1 MALDYLDPEIAGEG
15 YSADTWSP
23 PVAEARIPTYKGI
36 KSIAKYF
43 PQFTGRPYV
52 HQAFPC
58 WLYHATE
65 PARLVQDL
73 LTREDP
79 PRLIK
84 KASEIAKELGCTYRA
99 TTQDE
104 RAQGWPLNRW
114 EYTGEWRAVPFEGNA
129 KGGGHDGGK
138 QLVTSKEPA
147 TTSADLI
154 AATVAAVMAAM
165 KKPEDEPVVAAAL
178 AQDPDWAEF
187 HAFKAWKGGAA
198 PPQVEAPS
206 SNALQPQDDEWE
218 LWAEEAKRLG
228 VKIDRRWS
236 LQTLKDAVEK
246 ATGAA

>member
-1 MALDYLDPEIAGEG
+1 MVDYLDPEIASEG
-15 YSADTWSP
+15 VSADTWSP
-23 PVAEARIPTYKGI
+23 PVAEALIPTYKGI
-36 KSIAKYF
+36 KAISKYF

-52 HQAFPC
+52 HLAFPC

-65 PARLVQDL
+65 PAKLIQDI

-84 KASEIAKELGCTYRA
+84 KASEIAKELGCAYRA
-99 TTQDE
+99 TTQEE

-114 EYTGEWRAVPFEGNA
+114 EYTGDWRAVPFPGNA

-138 QLVTSKEPA
+138 QLVTAKDPA
-147 TTSADLI
+147 TSSADLI

-165 KKPEDEPVVAAAL
+165 KKPDDEPVVAAVL

-187 HAFKAWKGGAA
+187 QAFKTWKNGAPQTEFTDA
-198 PPQVEAPS
+198 PP
-206 SNALQPQDDEWE
+206 SNALQPQDDEWD
-218 LWAEEAKRLG
+218 LWEEEAKRLG

-236 LQTLKDAVEK
+236 LKTLKDEVDK
-246 ATGAA
+246 ATATA